1 MKRNYYIF
9 FIIFLVVIFRT
20 NILSLFI
27 NIKKVFINEDSNLE
41 VVTLKEENQ
50 RLKDE
55 YNSLLNFKNSINIE
69 EDYSITNIYKS
80 NYGFEKILLNGS
92 FKEQS
97 EIVTDEGLVGIVTSN
112 NGDLSYGEYLF
123 NTNILVRIGD
133 IEGKIYGLDD
143 DGNLLIKEIS
153 NYNNIKINDSVQ
165 SMHGVFIGK
174 VINIIY
180 EDLENIIVVRMGNV
194 QNLNYVGVIER

>member
-55 YNSLLNFKNSINIE
+55 YTSLLNFKNSINIE

>member
-41 VVTLKEENQ
+41 VVTLKEENR
-50 RLKDE
+50 RLRDE
-55 YNSLLNFKNSINIE
+55 YTSLLNFKNSINIE

-80 NYGFEKILLNGS
+80 NYGFEKILLNGF